1 MPPAFRVRAVGSSPP
16 AEARRRDALPRLPRR
31 HSHLLPRPAH
41 RLVGRQVRSRPPS
54 PISSQVACR
63 NHLEPAREQHDLA
76 LTLAHNVQPDAQ
88 TVIPIEG
95 GYLAYEWIGEHSYLG
110 ERGWSATGRGKHATS
125 LDALMAIRAGRRQH
139 AAARDRVEVHGGAIQ
154 PTSRS
159 RPRAEAPPAS
169 RFTGR
174 YSSTLTAQSS

>member
-1 MPPAFRVRAVGSSPP
+1 M
-16 AEARRRDALPRLPRR
+16 
-31 HSHLLPRPAH
+31 
-41 RLVGRQVRSRPPS
+41 
-54 PISSQVACR
+54 
-63 NHLEPAREQHDLA
+63 
-76 LTLAHNVQPDAQ
+76 QPDAQ

-125 LDALMAIRAGRRQH
+125 LDALMAIQLVDGSMQLL
-139 AAARDRVEVHGGAIQ
+139 VIEWKYTEGY
-154 PTSRS
+154 PTDESLATSSRGTS
-159 RPRAEAPPAS
+159 AS